1 MISLISEKFCDIAFC
16 NLSSSGAL
24 GKCLEIE
31 KFYGE
36 AIYYS
41 EKVVLFSYKDFIL

>member
-16 NLSSSGAL
+16 NLFSSGAL
-24 GKCLEIE
+24 CKRLEIE